1 MNINTL
7 PIVVSAIGLK
17 TTLDIV
23 STGFS
28 TLKTSTSALIACRHP
43 HKDIASFLA
52 KSDLLF
58 KFTIMKS
65 FVDEIDYQNTLY
77 VKTVTSLVQGIS
89 VILDQINDIF
99 TEITKISEDIQ
110 VSSLEELGYLLES
123 RFHLLC
129 NILQS

>member
-65 FVDEIDYQNTLY
+65 FVDEIDYQNTVY
-77 VKTVTSLVQGIS
+77 VNSQFGGARNQCYLS
-89 VILDQINDIF
+89 W
-99 TEITKISEDIQ
+99 TKSTTYSQ
-110 VSSLEELGYLLES
+110 K
-123 RFHLLC
+123 
-129 NILQS
+129 